1 MISSMH
7 KILIT
12 GGAGFIG
19 SHLAN
24 SFVDKG
30 HHVKVIDSLS
40 EQVHGL
46 FPFESN
52 LFKSLNPKVEFI
64 HASITSE
71 QVLTS
76 ALNGIDV
83 VVHLAAETGTGQS
96 MYEMKRY
103 SEVNVLG
110 TATLLESI
118 ARNGLSVRKL
128 IVAST
133 RAVYGEGKY
142 SCLTHGFSYP
152 GNRDVSRI
160 KNGFWEHECISCGNV
175 LQKVATDED
184 SKLDPQSIYGITKL
198 TQEQMVLA
206 FGRAHG
212 LSAYAL
218 RLQNVYGPGQSL
230 SNPYTGILSVFST
243 RILTNST
250 IHVYEDGLESRD
262 FVYVSDVIDA
272 FQLILNDSKNVVD
285 VFNVGSGKSTT
296 VLELARKLNDLFGKK
311 SILEITGNYRIGDI
325 RHNLADIDKIKNRFS
340 FSPKVLFDQGITKF
354 VSWVKL
360 QPIQTDKYEHSISEL
375 RNQGLFK

>member
-1 MISSMH
+1 M
-7 KILIT
+7 
-12 GGAGFIG
+12 
-19 SHLAN
+19 
-24 SFVDKG
+24 
-30 HHVKVIDSLS
+30 
-40 EQVHGL
+40 
-46 FPFESN
+46 
-52 LFKSLNPKVEFI
+52 NPKVEFI
-64 HASITSE
+64 HASIISE
-71 QVLTS
+71 QALTS
-76 ALNGIDV
+76 ALKGIDV

-110 TATLLESI
+110 TANLLESI
-118 ARNGLSVRKL
+118 ARNGYSVRKL

-152 GNRDVSRI
+152 GNRDVTRME
-160 KNGFWEHECISCGNV
+160 NGFWEHECISCGNA

-212 LSAYAL
+212 LSVSAL

-262 FVYVSDVIDA
+262 FVYISDVIDA
-272 FQLILNDSKNVVD
+272 FQSILNDSKNTVD

-296 VLELARKLNDLFGKK
+296 VLELARKLNDLLGNK

-325 RHNLADIDKIKNRFS
+325 RHNLADLEKIKNRFS
-340 FSPKVLFDQGITKF
+340 FSPKILFDQGITKF

-360 QPIQTDKYEHSISEL
+360 QPIQTDKYDHSISEL